1 VGVGLERRNHCQP
14 DDSGASN
21 QQNNQHRSDDLGPRA
36 GWRRRHD
43 FRIEAQTTSRRGF
56 SKMMIEPRGI
66 EC

>member
-1 VGVGLERRNHCQP
+1 VGVGLESRNHCQP

-21 QQNNQHRSDDLGPRA
+21 QQNNQHRSDDVGPRA
-36 GWRRRHD
+36 GRRRRHD

>member
-1 VGVGLERRNHCQP
+1 LDSRDHCQS

-21 QQNNQHRSDDLGPRA
+21 QQDDQHGSDDVGPSA
-36 GWRRRHD
+36 GRRRRHD
-43 FRIEAQTTSRRGF
+43 LRIEAQTTSRRGF